1 MRLATGTLPIATGTA
16 RLATGTLPIATCTA
30 RLATGTLPIA
40 TCTARLATGTLPI
53 ATRTVRLATG
63 TLPIATRTVRLATGT
78 LPIATRTVQLATR
91 SLPIASRTPPRY
103 PGGVP
108 LASWVAPIVLVLA
121 QIASGAAWSTGRPA
135 ECDLR
140 GGFGAPGGRSGNVW
154 ERAKSPEL
162 RRYCD
167 LVASAASKLAGT
179 TGMAEQALSAANEA
193 DQVLPGHAAPRVLAG
208 RALEALGKLDLAI
221 AAMTEGKAREPGAL
235 DDPRAMLAW
244 ARAQARTHHPEPA
257 AEAYRA
263 LLPRAAALPASDR
276 SSAEI
281 EAGLVAMAHGADRLD
296 EAAAALREGVREA
309 QDEPRAVAILALA
322 LVLERRG
329 DAEESRAL
337 LAERAP
343 GDPRRVLSTPRA
355 KELLS
360 VAPSEESALAAL
372 ALEPSDP
379 AGARDAWQQYVTGA
393 PQGPWAASA
402 KAHLAAL
409 GAGKGGRR

>member
-1 MRLATGTLPIATGTA
+1 
-16 RLATGTLPIATCTA
+16 
-30 RLATGTLPIA
+30 
-40 TCTARLATGTLPI
+40 
-53 ATRTVRLATG
+53 VRLATG
-63 TLPIATRTVRLATGT
+63 TLRIATGSVRLATGT
-78 LPIATRTVQLATR
+78 LRIATGSVRLATGTLQIATGTVRLATRT
-91 SLPIASRTPPRY
+91 LPIASRPPPRY
-103 PGGVP
+103 PGSVP
-108 LASWVAPIVLVLA
+108 LAPWVAPIVLVLA
-121 QIASGAAWSTGRPA
+121 QTASGSAWSTGRPA

-140 GGFGAPGGRSGNVW
+140 GGYGTAGGRSGNVW

-179 TGMAEQALSAANEA
+179 TGMAEQALASANEA
-193 DQVLPGHAAPRVLAG
+193 DQVLPGHAAPKVLAG
-208 RALEALGKLDLAI
+208 RALEALGKLDEAI
-221 AAMTEGKAREPGAL
+221 AAMTEGRAREPGAL

-244 ARAQARTHHPEPA
+244 ARAQARTQHPEPA

-281 EAGLVAMAHGADRLD
+281 EAGLVAMARGADRLD

-309 QDEPRAVAILALA
+309 QDEPRAVAVLALA

-337 LAERAP
+337 LSERAQ
-343 GDPRRVLSTPRA
+343 GDPRKLIATPRA

-360 VAPSEESALAAL
+360 VAQSERSAIVAL
-372 ALEPSDP
+372 ALEPTDA
-379 AGARDAWQQYVTGA
+379 AGAKDAWQDYLNA
-393 PQGPWAASA
+393 SPQGPWAANA

-409 GAGKGGRR
+409 GAGKGRRR